1 MSVFDYGRDLALVDR
16 VRNSVQSL
24 SVINIPPTSSK
35 SPAGLVA
42 ILHGWGAN
50 GEDLASLVPFLNL
63 PDYQFLVPDAPF
75 PHPYS
80 SIGRMWYAFDQ
91 QTSQNSDTLLRNTL
105 CERQLA
111 TSQQIVKDWLQS
123 LEAETNIPLERTVL
137 MGFSQGGAIALDVG
151 LNLPL
156 AGSIVLSGYMHTI
169 ASIDE
174 AEIVEFKLPIL
185 GFDRFSPQAAI
196 DEPATKSEEKISDRQ
211 LSRILPPVLAIHG
224 RQDTVVPLSVARK
237 AKDTLTTLGA
247 GIEYHEF
254 DMGHEI
260 RPEVLPLIQNFVKTH
275 T

>member
-1 MSVFDYGRDLALVDR
+1 MNVFDYGKDVALVDR

-24 SVINIPPTSSK
+24 SVINIPPSAGR
-35 SPAGLVA
+35 SPGGLVA

-63 PDYQFLVPDAPF
+63 PDYQFVVPDAPF

-91 QTSQNSDTLLRNTL
+91 QPSQNSDI
-105 CERQLA
+105 QLA

-123 LEAETNIPLERTVL
+123 LSTETNIPLERTIL
-137 MGFSQGGAIALDVG
+137 MGFSQGGAMTLDVG

-156 AGSIVLSGYMHTI
+156 AGLIVLSGYMHTI

-174 AEIVEFKLPIL
+174 AEIVGFKLPIL
-185 GFDRFSPQAAI
+185 GFDRFSSQASI
-196 DEPATKSEEKISDRQ
+196 DPPPTGIEEKISNRQ
-211 LSRILPPVLAIHG
+211 LSRTFPPVLAIHG
-224 RQDTVVPLSVARK
+224 RQDTVVPLSVARQ
-237 AKDTLTTLGA
+237 AKDTLTTLGV

-260 RPEVLPLIQNFVKTH
+260 RPEVLPLIQNFVKTN